1 MTASDT
7 NGAATSFNIAGNW
20 SNAQTPGSGNDYFTA
35 GYLLRTPNTGTSNY
49 FAGTSLSLDFN
60 PVNPWLVG
68 LSLKYPSSGS
78 VRADNLKLNGGAII
92 NGQGGT
98 MKVYG
103 NITVL
108 SNAWLN
114 AGGSGRT
121 LAIYAPVS
129 GGSTNTIN
137 VSETGGTTAGGTVQL
152 LGDNSGYSG
161 NWYIINA
168 LGAVL
173 QIGNGGASGSLGS
186 GNVTNNYELMF
197 NRSDNITVSNVISGT
212 GSVVMAG
219 PGRVTLS
226 GANTCSGA
234 TVISGG
240 TLGLSADGSL
250 AGSPVISLASGASL
264 DVSAVASFGLASGQT
279 LAGSGTV
286 IGSVTSVSGA
296 TLSPG
301 DTASGTLTVNGDVT
315 LGAGT
320 LRWDLNTP
328 NVTGGT
334 NDLLVVDGNLA
345 LGPAISVSL
354 VFPNGIPVPGTY
366 TLCQCTGTLTGDA
379 ADLTSN
385 LGTNSA
391 SFSLNT
397 AASPKTVTV
406 TVSGSSLPPVTNSLQ
421 LIKVYLQGG
430 QSNADGRALTN
441 GLPASLFQPQAD
453 VPFYYYLTGGA
464 ANGDGTLGTLTTLRP
479 GCSATG
485 STTFGPELSF
495 GRTLANQFALTN
507 QVPAS
512 AVLVAIVKYAH
523 GGTSLASN
531 WKANGN
537 STTNGDGPDYLIFQK
552 VVSASLSRLAAA
564 YPGTAIELDGMIWVQ
579 GETDIN
585 DGAATSAAYG
595 TNLVRFIND
604 LRLTYA
610 TNQPCGTNLPF
621 FLSRIST
628 NQTVYSDLSGT
639 NYPNYLLL
647 RAGQAQ
653 VAATVTNVYMID
665 TDGMNF
671 TMNSDHLHFNTG
683 GQQAMGAAFGQ
694 AVIGALPAPWLQA
707 LAKSDNSWRLTFG
720 GVSGTAHSLERAP
733 FLAGPWTLLTNIVLG
748 PLGRT
753 SYDDQNAPGTGAFYR
768 VIRP

>member
-7 NGAATSFNIAGNW
+7 NGAATSFNSAGNW
-20 SNAQTPGSGNDYFTA
+20 SNAQAPGSGNDYFTA

-78 VRADNLKLNGGAII
+78 VRVDTLKLNGGAII

-103 NITVL
+103 TITVL

-114 AGGSGRT
+114 AGGNGRT

-137 VSETGGTTAGGTVQL
+137 VSDTGGTTAGGTVQL

-186 GNVTNNYELMF
+186 GNVTNNYALMF
-197 NRSDNITVSNVISGT
+197 NRSDNITVNNVISGS
-212 GSVVMAG
+212 GSVLIAG

-240 TLGLSADGSL
+240 TLALGAGGSL

-264 DVSAVASFGLASGQT
+264 DVSAVAGFGLASGQT

-286 IGSVTSVSGA
+286 IGAVTSVSDA

-345 LGPAISVSL
+345 LGPAITVSV

-406 TVSGSSLPPVTNSLQ
+406 TVNGSSLPPATNSLQ

-495 GRTLANQFALTN
+495 GRTLANHIALTN

-552 VVSASLSRLAAA
+552 V
-564 YPGTAIELDGMIWVQ
+564 
-579 GETDIN
+579 IN
-585 DGAATSAAYG
+585 DGPATSAAYG
-595 TNLVRFIND
+595 TNLMRFIND

-628 NQTVYSDLSGT
+628 NQTVYSDPSGT

-665 TDGMNF
+665 TDGINF
-671 TMNSDHLHFNTG
+671 TMNSDHLHFSTG

-707 LAKSDNSWRLTFG
+707 PAKSDNSWRLTFG

-733 FLAGPWTLLTNIVLG
+733 FMAGPWTVLTNIVLG